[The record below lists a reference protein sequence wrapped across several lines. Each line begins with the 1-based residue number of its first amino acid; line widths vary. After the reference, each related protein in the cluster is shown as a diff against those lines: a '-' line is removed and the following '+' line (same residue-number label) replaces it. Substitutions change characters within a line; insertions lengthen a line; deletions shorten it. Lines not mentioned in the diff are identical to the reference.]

1 MDAIIKIG
9 CKYEKFIFDPHKPEP
24 GYELYSAHQHQKIW
38 RDRAMSVKQTLLPNK
53 NLDENWV
60 NLMIVARDSGLSTEE
75 VRQFLRECKENDDE
89 PKH

>member
-1 MDAIIKIG
+1 MHFVGNIP
-9 CKYEKFIFDPHKPEP
+9 KFMIYPHKRELGHESYIANQLPE
-24 GYELYSAHQHQKIW
+24 IW
-38 RDRAMSVKQTLLPNK
+38 RDRAMSVKQTLVPNK

-75 VRQFLRECKENDDE
+75 VRQFFRECKENEDE